1 MTNIAQFTNQA
12 SLSYS
17 GITIQSNVVTGEVTQ
32 VLKMWK
38 DSTVDVYRANDII
51 TYVIS
56 IQNAGNTNI
65 TDLTLTDNLG
75 AYTYNN
81 NTLVPLTYTGDVV
94 LYYQNGILQ
103 APPNVVAGPP
113 LVITGINV
121 LAGTSTILVYRTRV
135 NEFAPLLAT
144 STITNTATLTG
155 GGLIDAINATNTITI
170 NENPNLTIT
179 KAINPTTVI
188 ENEQVTYTFT
198 IENTGATPADA
209 SAAIVITDT
218 FNPILENISVTLN
231 GVAWPQADNYT
242 YNEATGLF
250 TTIAGQI
257 TVPAATYTVD
267 PTTGTWSIAPGITVL
282 EITGRI

>member
-1 MTNIAQFTNQA
+1 
-12 SLSYS
+12 
-17 GITIQSNVVTGEVTQ
+17 
-32 VLKMWK
+32 MWK